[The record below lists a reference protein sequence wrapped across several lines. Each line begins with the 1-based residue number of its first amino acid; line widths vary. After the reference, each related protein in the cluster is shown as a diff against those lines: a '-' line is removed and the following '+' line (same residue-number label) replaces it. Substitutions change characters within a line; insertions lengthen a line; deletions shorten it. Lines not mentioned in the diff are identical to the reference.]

1 MTTDVS
7 GESGLR
13 GHLLAILSGVAM
25 LVVGVS
31 LLFSVIGLRA
41 GMADFSTVVTGL
53 ISSAYFAGYVLGVF
67 VCPVLVSRVGACP
80 GLRRNGKPR
89 LNHADPARAVD

>member
-1 MTTDVS
+1 MSDDTN
-7 GESGLR
+7 EPGLR
-13 GHLLAILSGVAM
+13 GHLSAILSGVAL

-67 VCPVLVSRVGACP
+67 LCPILVSRVGHVRAFAAMASLASTMP
-80 GLRRNGKPR
+80 IL
-89 LNHADPARAVD
+89 HAL